1 MNIYH
6 SPMSE
11 SAVAIM
17 AARKS
22 LRDGPY
28 FTGNTP
34 HKGVTFREDDREVR
48 STVKRF
54 TDRYTKFRTVGI
66 TSEQYQAPY
75 WLPTELKEFIG
86 LDATRK
92 SNGQAKKTGLELSD
106 IRLMQDEEQKPKD
119 DENGEGNE
127 DDESAPEE
135 LEDEFEEFEDDDYNA
150 EKYFDDGDGD
160 GMGDDDDGEA
170 AY

>member
-1 MNIYH
+1 
-6 SPMSE
+6 MSE
-11 SAVAIM
+11 SAVATM

-22 LRDGPY
+22 FRDGPY
-28 FTGNTP
+28 FTGNVP
-34 HKGVTFREDDREVR
+34 VKGRTYREDDREVR

-54 TDRYTKFRTVGI
+54 TDRYTKSRTVGI
-66 TSEQYQAPY
+66 TAEQCKQPH

-86 LDATRK
+86 FDGTTK
-92 SNGQAKKTGLELSD
+92 TNGQAKKAGLELND
-106 IRLMQDEEQKPKD
+106 IRLLQDEEQKAKD
-119 DENGEGNE
+119 EESGEGND
-127 DDESAPEE
+127 DDESAAEE